1 MPSFKQNFGLQY
13 LKLQMNC
20 TNHIMH
26 ANVWIK
32 HKQCVVGIL
41 TLHLDSFANDFEQL
55 GHNITAGSNA
65 RI

>member
-1 MPSFKQNFGLQY
+1 
-13 LKLQMNC
+13 MNKIWFAVLEVA
-20 TNHIMH
+20 NELHKPYY

>member
-20 TNHIMH
+20 IKLYY
-26 ANVWIK
+26 AKVWIK